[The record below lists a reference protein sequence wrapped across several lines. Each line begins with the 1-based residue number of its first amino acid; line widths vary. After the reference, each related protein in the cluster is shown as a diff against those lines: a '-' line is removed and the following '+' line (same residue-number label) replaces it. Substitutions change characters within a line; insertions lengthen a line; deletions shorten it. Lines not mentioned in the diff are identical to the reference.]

1 MIKYLRQD
9 EINVDKWDQCISH
22 SVNGMIYAF
31 SWYLDIVNNRWEA
44 LVEGDYERVMPLTP
58 GKKANINYL
67 FQPPFTQQLGI
78 FSTSHLTSQVVN
90 DFIKAIPSKYKLIEI
105 NLNTYNKPD
114 SQTTG
119 FTPWLTHELDLIS
132 DYDTITKNYSNNL
145 KRNLKKARQS
155 KLSISEHVRPEEL
168 ITIFKENKGKEL
180 KYWVDEYKIDGFRFD
195 LMGIHDI
202 ETMNIIS
209 NELHA
214 IEPTLFLYGEGW
226 KAGDSPFPEDK
237 LALKQFTYKLDKIA
251 AFSDD
256 LRDGIKGSWSDHK
269 GKGFVNGNFEM
280 AESVKFGVVGATE
293 HHQVNYS
300 KVNYSRAPWAGEPY
314 QCINY
319 VSCHDNHT
327 LFDKLCITNPEAT
340 NNDLIKMHK
349 LANTIVMTSQGVPFL
364 HAGVDFVRTKQRVE
378 NSYQSPDS
386 INQIDWIRKYTYR
399 KVFDY
404 YRDLITL
411 RKQYP
416 VFKMTNTEL
425 INKHLNFL
433 YTNHPGIVAFKINDF
448 TEAEKWKSLIVVY
461 NASQQSQSIKL
472 PVAKWLEIFNS
483 DGLNRSGYRI
493 INNNLVNVA
502 AISAIVLEEINE

>member
-1 MIKYLRQD
+1 
-9 EINVDKWDQCISH
+9 
-22 SVNGMIYAF
+22 
-31 SWYLDIVNNRWEA
+31 
-44 LVEGDYERVMPLTP
+44 
-58 GKKANINYL
+58 
-67 FQPPFTQQLGI
+67 
-78 FSTSHLTSQVVN
+78 
-90 DFIKAIPSKYKLIEI
+90 
-105 NLNTYNKPD
+105 
-114 SQTTG
+114 
-119 FTPWLTHELDLIS
+119 
-132 DYDTITKNYSNNL
+132 
-145 KRNLKKARQS
+145 
-155 KLSISEHVRPEEL
+155 
-168 ITIFKENKGKEL
+168 
-180 KYWVDEYKIDGFRFD
+180 
-195 LMGIHDI
+195 
-202 ETMNIIS
+202 
-209 NELHA
+209 
-214 IEPTLFLYGEGW
+214 
-226 KAGDSPFPEDK
+226 
-237 LALKQFTYKLDKIA
+237 
-251 AFSDD
+251 
-256 LRDGIKGSWSDHK
+256 
-269 GKGFVNGNFEM
+269 M

-378 NSYQSPDS
+378 NSYQSPVS

-433 YTNHPGIVAFKINDF
+433 YTNHPGIVAFRINDF